1 MKEIKD
7 KIDLLRNSISKIEN
21 KEYGG
26 LFNQITDILDD
37 LYSSVEEMMENQAV
51 LVENLSCLD
60 EDHASL
66 SGCMQFFIRANGLIV
81 VILTVGM
88 MGVIVLHIEDLEEIE
103 DEYEE
108 VKCKNCGKPIF
119 MEKAVIKDDKK
130 IECPYCKNSI
140 R

>member
-60 EDHASL
+60 EDISDIQEELFEEL
-66 SGCMQFFIRANGLIV
+66 S
-81 VILTVGM
+81 
-88 MGVIVLHIEDLEEIE
+88 IEDLEEIE